1 MPGKV
6 KKKWKP
12 DGSIHLEESHWED
25 KIEPMSK
32 LGIDSPGP
40 LMYPDIDS
48 KFKKLSKYKSYGS
61 VRIAEE
67 TRRAMLIGR
76 FIEPHLSHR
85 LPNIIQTPH

>member
-1 MPGKV
+1 MAGKV

-48 KFKKLSKYKSYGS
+48 KFTKLSGQ
-61 VRIAEE
+61 AEVC
-67 TRRAMLIGR
+67 
-76 FIEPHLSHR
+76 
-85 LPNIIQTPH
+85 